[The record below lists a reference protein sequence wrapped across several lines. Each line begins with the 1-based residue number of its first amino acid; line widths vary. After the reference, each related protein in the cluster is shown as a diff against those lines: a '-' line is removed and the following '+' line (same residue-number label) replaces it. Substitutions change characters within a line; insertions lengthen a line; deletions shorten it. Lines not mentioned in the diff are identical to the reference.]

1 MAIQVR
7 DVGAIIISGFTGL
20 LTVWWL
26 YLVQLGQAP
35 IIQNGNVILDEFQR
49 AKDILI
55 VVLPLFSASVAYWLG
70 SREVAEAKNEMV
82 KARQETAVA
91 DQKLKALLEQG
102 PWVRGTGIGSVSTT
116 RALLRSTSRGARRR
130 AINTRA
136 RC

>member
-7 DVGAIIISGFTGL
+7 HVGAIIISGFTGL

-26 YLVQLGQAP
+26 YLVQRRLGQAP

-70 SREVAEAKNEMV
+70 SREVAEAKNEML

-102 PWVRGTGIGSVSTT
+102 PDD
-116 RALLRSTSRGARRR
+116 LLGKAAQKYPQVFSEWK
-130 AINTRA
+130 
-136 RC
+136 